1 MSRDDI
7 SRTNRNRNR
16 GTQSSSSSS
25 NSNSN
30 SKGKS
35 KKKKF
40 LTKKRVLWTLFFTTA
55 LAIFCAL
62 GGYLFIMLNGEKL
75 LDQNID
81 KLTVNETTK
90 IYDRNAKLIGELA
103 LEKSEPVEYEDIPKL
118 LVNAFVATEDKRFFE
133 HSGVDLWS
141 IGRAAVKD
149 IAARSMVEGGS
160 TITQQLAK
168 NIFLTRDK
176 TFFRKATEVSIAVAL
191 ENKFTKEE
199 IITKYLN
206 RINFGGTIYGIKAA
220 SIRYF
225 GQSNLNDL
233 KVWQIATLAAMPKG
247 PSRYNPLRN
256 PELSKERR
264 GVVLQLMYEQGY
276 ITKDQMDEAKVV
288 NYNYKPPESKQR
300 YQAFI
305 DYAVDEAE
313 DKFGLTED
321 DLNIGGYKI
330 YTTMDAHAQETVEKA
345 FADSDNF
352 EKSADDELVQGSM
365 TIINQEN
372 GSIVA
377 LLGGRNYEKKGYS
390 RVNGSRRSPG
400 SSFKPLV
407 AYAPALESGKFTNNS
422 VLSNEKQC
430 FGTYCPNNLHG
441 YSKTISM
448 AAALTK
454 SENIPAVWLLNEIGV
469 NTGFQF
475 AKKLGIKLKDEDKNL
490 SLALGGMSEGT
501 NTLEMAQAYSAFA
514 NGGELRE
521 AYSIK
526 SITNSDGDTV
536 YKANTKPER
545 VMSENTAYQMTEMM
559 QKVVE
564 DGTGKKAKIDRPVA
578 GKTGTTQSGYE
589 GISSNRDVWFVGYTP
604 EWTAAVWMGYDK
616 PNKKHLLKNSSPL
629 AAAFWGKVMEEAL
642 EGVPKKSFPQPEGT
656 DQPEPTATP
665 EAAEP
670 VSGLNAAYDASTM
683 TVNLSWEPASAK
695 GVEYRI
701 YRRETSE
708 AEFSPLLNTVS
719 ANVGDISAMP
729 GLTYE
734 YYVTAYYPA
743 LDVESEPSATVT
755 VEVQDEQPTQE
766 PEPTIDPNLPTDG
779 TGNGGNNG
787 NGQNNGNPDGNNG
800 NGNGNGNGGEN
811 GNQGN
816 GNHGNGNQGNG
827 NGNGNSNPGG
837 NGSGGEFPSG
847 APEASPTPPPATI
860 PPTDPAVTTGAG
872 GGNAGT
878 EGATDPVTDPSAGF
892 VDEGTVTQ

>member
-1 MSRDDI
+1 MSRDEI
-7 SRTNRNRNR
+7 SRTNRNRDR
-16 GTQSSSSSS
+16 GSQSS

-30 SKGKS
+30 SKGKPK

-40 LTKKRVLWTLFFTTA
+40 LTKKRVLWTLFFATA
-55 LAIFCAL
+55 LAVFCAL
-62 GGYLFIMLNGEKL
+62 GGYLFIMLNGQKL
-75 LDQNID
+75 LSENQD
-81 KLTVNETTK
+81 KLSIHETTK
-90 IYDRNAKLIGELA
+90 IYDRNANLIGELA
-103 LEKSEPVEYEDIPKL
+103 LEKSEPVEHEDIPKL
-118 LVNAFVATEDKRFFE
+118 LIDAFVATEDKRFFE

-191 ENKFTKEE
+191 ENEKTKDE
-199 IITKYLN
+199 IITMYLN

-225 GQSNLNDL
+225 GQGDLNKLD
-233 KVWQIATLAAMPKG
+233 VWQIATLAAMPKG

-276 ITKDQMDEAKVV
+276 ITKEQMDEAKVV
-288 NYNYKPPESKQR
+288 DYNYKPPESKQR

-305 DYAVDEAE
+305 DYAIDEAE
-313 DKFGLTED
+313 EKFGLTED

-330 YTTMDAHAQETVEKA
+330 YTTMDKHAQETVEKA

-352 EKSADDELVQGSM
+352 EKSVDDQLVQGSM

-390 RVNGSRRSPG
+390 RVDGSRRSPG

-407 AYAPALESGKFTNNS
+407 SYAPALESGKFTNDS
-422 VLSNEKQC
+422 MLSNEKQC

-448 AAALTK
+448 AEALTK

-475 AKKLGIKLKDEDKNL
+475 AKRLGINLKDEDKNL

-501 NTLEMAQAYSAFA
+501 NTMEMAQAYSAFA
-514 NGGELRE
+514 NGGDLRE

-564 DGTGKKAKIDRPVA
+564 DGTGKKARINRPVA
-578 GKTGTTQSGYE
+578 GKTGTTQSGYD

-616 PNKKHLLKNSSPL
+616 PSKTHLLKNSSPL

-642 EGVPKKSFPQPEGT
+642 EGVPNKSFPKPEGVS
-656 DQPEPTATP
+656 DPEPTATP
-665 EAAEP
+665 ETAQP
-670 VSGLNAAYDASTM
+670 VGGLKAAYDASTM
-683 TVNLSWEPASAK
+683 TVNLSWEPSPVK

-719 ANVGDISAMP
+719 SSVGDISAMP
-729 GLTYE
+729 GLSYE
-734 YYVTAYYPA
+734 YYVTAYYPE
-743 LDVESEPSATVT
+743 LDVESEPSAAVT
-755 VEVQDEQPTQE
+755 VEVQDEPPTQE
-766 PEPTIDPNLPTDG
+766 PEATIDPNLPTDE
-779 TGNGGNNG
+779 TGNGGTNG
-787 NGQNNGNPDGNNG
+787 NGQDNGNPNGNNG
-800 NGNGNGNGGEN
+800 NANGNGNGAGNGENPGNGNPGGNGNGNGG
-811 GNQGN
+811 GV
-816 GNHGNGNQGNG
+816 
-827 NGNGNSNPGG
+827 
-837 NGSGGEFPSG
+837 PSDS
-847 APEASPTPPPATI
+847 PQASSTPPPATTA
-860 PPTDPAVTTGAG
+860 PTDPAVTTGAG

-878 EGATDPVTDPSAGF
+878 EGGAAPTTDPAAGL
-892 VDEGTVTQ
+892 VNEGSVPQ

>member
-1 MSRDDI
+1 MSRDEI
-7 SRTNRNRNR
+7 SRTNRNRDR
-16 GTQSSSSSS
+16 GTSAS
-25 NSNSN
+25 NSS
-30 SKGKS
+30 SKGKP
-35 KKKKF
+35 KKKKRF
-40 LTKKRVLWTLFFTTA
+40 LTKKRVLWTLFFATA
-55 LAIFCAL
+55 LAIFCAM
-62 GGYLFIMLNGEKL
+62 GGYLFIMLNGQKL
-75 LDQNID
+75 LSENQD
-81 KLTVNETTK
+81 KLSVNETTK
-90 IYDRNAKLIGELA
+90 IYDRNANLIGELA
-103 LEKSEPVEYEDIPKL
+103 LEKSEPVEHKDIPQL
-118 LVNAFVATEDKRFFE
+118 LIDAFVATEDKRFFE
-133 HSGVDLWS
+133 HSGVDFWS

-191 ENKFTKEE
+191 ENENTKDE
-199 IITKYLN
+199 IITMYLN

-225 GQSNLNDL
+225 GEDDLNKL
-233 KVWQIATLAAMPKG
+233 ELWEMATLAAMPKG

-256 PELSKERR
+256 PDLSKERR

-276 ITKDQMDEAKVV
+276 ITKEQMDEAKAVD
-288 NYNYKPPESKQR
+288 YNYKPPESKQR

-305 DYAVDEAE
+305 DYAIDEAE
-313 DKFGLTED
+313 EKFGLSED

-330 YTTMDAHAQETVEKA
+330 YTTMDKHAQETVENA

-390 RVNGSRRSPG
+390 RVDGSRRSPG
-400 SSFKPLV
+400 SAFKPLV
-407 AYAPALESGKFTNNS
+407 AYAPALESGKFTNDS
-422 VLSNEKQC
+422 MLSNEKQC

-441 YSKTISM
+441 YSRTISM
-448 AAALTK
+448 TDALTK

-475 AKKLGIKLKDEDKNL
+475 AKKLGIDLKDEDKNL
-490 SLALGGMSEGT
+490 SLALGGMSQGT

-526 SITNSDGDTV
+526 SIVNSGGDTV
-536 YKANTKPER
+536 YKANTNAER
-545 VMSENTAYQMTEMM
+545 VMSADTAYQMTEMM
-559 QKVVE
+559 QNVVE
-564 DGTGKKAKIDRPVA
+564 DGTGKKAKINRPVA

-616 PNKKHLLKNSSPL
+616 PSKTHLLKNSSPL

-642 EGVPKKSFPQPEGT
+642 EGVPARSFPQPDGASE
-656 DQPEPTATP
+656 PEPTATP
-665 EAAEP
+665 EAAQP
-670 VSGLNAAYDASTM
+670 VSGLNAAYDAATM
-683 TVNLSWEPASAK
+683 TVNLSWEPAAAE

-719 ANVGDISAMP
+719 ASVGDISAMP
-729 GLTYE
+729 GLAYE
-734 YYVTAYYPA
+734 YYVTAYYPE
-743 LDVESEPSATVT
+743 LDVESEPSAAVT
-755 VEVQDEQPTQE
+755 VEVQDEPPTQE
-766 PEPTIDPNLPTDG
+766 PEATIDPNLPTPTPDNGGDNG
-779 TGNGGNNG
+779 TGGGNNG
-787 NGQNNGNPDGNNG
+787 N
-800 NGNGNGNGGEN
+800 NGG
-811 GNQGN
+811 
-816 GNHGNGNQGNG
+816 
-827 NGNGNSNPGG
+827 GNSGPGNSG
-837 NGSGGEFPSG
+837 QGSSPGTQ
-847 APEASPTPPPATI
+847 PEMTAQPTPPVVEPPPATEGS
-860 PPTDPAVTTGAG
+860 D
-872 GGNAGT
+872 NAGNDSGVIT
-878 EGATDPVTDPSAGF
+878 SPEGDAGPVEEVAPPL
-892 VDEGTVTQ
+892 

>member
-1 MSRDDI
+1 MSKDEI
-7 SRTNRNRNR
+7 SRTNNRHR
-16 GTQSSSSSS
+16 QTGSAKST
-25 NSNSN
+25 
-30 SKGKS
+30 GKPKPK

-40 LTKKRVLWTLFFTTA
+40 LTKKRVLWSLFFAMA

-62 GGYLFIMLNGEKL
+62 GGYLFIMLNGQKL
-75 LDQNID
+75 LNENQD
-81 KLTVNETTK
+81 KLTVNPPTQ
-90 IYDRNAKLIGELA
+90 IFDRNANLIGELS
-103 LEKSEPVEYEDIPKL
+103 LEKSDPVEHDDIPEQL
-118 LVNAFVATEDKRFFE
+118 INAFVATEDKRFFE
-133 HSGVDLWS
+133 HKGVDFWS

-191 ENKFTKEE
+191 ENSKTKDD
-199 IITKYLN
+199 IITMYLN
-206 RINFGGTIYGIKAA
+206 RIPFGGTIYGIKAA

-225 GQSNLNDL
+225 GKSNLADL
-233 KVWQIATLAAMPKG
+233 ELWEMATLAAMPKG

-276 ITKDQMDEAKVV
+276 ITKEEMDQAKAVE
-288 NYNYKPPESKQR
+288 YSYKPPESKQR

-305 DYAVDEAE
+305 DFAIDEAE
-313 DKFGLTED
+313 ERFGLTED

-330 YTTMDAHAQETVEKA
+330 YTTMDKHAQETVEDA

-352 EKSADDELVQGSM
+352 EKSVDDELVQGSM

-377 LLGGRNYEKKGYS
+377 LMGGRNYEKKGFS

-400 SSFKPLV
+400 SSIKPIV
-407 AYAPALESGKFTNNS
+407 AYAPALESGKFTS
-422 VLSNEKQC
+422 SSMLSNEKQC

-441 YSKTISM
+441 YSSTISM
-448 AAALTK
+448 STAITK

-475 AKKLGIKLKDEDKNL
+475 AKKLGINLSDDDKNL
-490 SLALGGMSEGT
+490 ALALGGVSQGT

-526 SITNSDGDTV
+526 SIENSDGDTV
-536 YKANTKPER
+536 YRANTAPER
-545 VMSENTAYQMTEMM
+545 VMSEQTAYQMTEMM
-559 QKVVE
+559 QEVVT
-564 DGTGKKAKIDRPVA
+564 DGTGKKAKINRPVA
-578 GKTGTTQSGYE
+578 GKTGTTQSGYS

-616 PNKKHLLKNSSPL
+616 PSKTHLLKNSSPL

-642 EGVPKKSFPQPEGT
+642 EGVPSKSFPSPSGSNEA
-656 DQPEPTATP
+656 EPTATP
-665 EAAEP
+665 EAVQP
-670 VSGLNAAYDASTM
+670 VSGLSAAYDPSTM
-683 TVNLSWEPASAK
+683 TVNLSWAPAQAE

-708 AEFSPLLNTVS
+708 SEFTALLNTVS
-719 ANVGDISAMP
+719 PTVGDISAMP

-734 YYVTAYYPA
+734 YYVTAYYPE
-743 LDVESEPSATVT
+743 LDQESEPSDTVT
-755 VEVQDEQPTQE
+755 VAVQDEMPTME
-766 PEPTIDPNLPTDG
+766 PEPTPDPNMPTDDP
-779 TGNGGNNG
+779 GN
-787 NGQNNGNPDGNNG
+787 GNNG
-800 NGNGNGNGGEN
+800 NGNGNGE
-811 GNQGN
+811 GN
-816 GNHGNGNQGNG
+816 GNNGGNNGHGNG
-827 NGNGNSNPGG
+827 NGNGNGNGQGNNGNGNGNGGG
-837 NGSGGEFPSG
+837 NGGLPVNT
-847 APEASPTPPPATI
+847 PEALPTPPPATPAPTT
-860 PPTDPAVTTGAG
+860 PPETAPGSGNAGPDGGAGAVTDPAAG
-872 GGNAGT
+872 MA
-878 EGATDPVTDPSAGF
+878 EGDGS
-892 VDEGTVTQ
+892 TQ

>member
-7 SRTNRNRNR
+7 PNRNRDR
-16 GTQSSSSSS
+16 GS
-25 NSNSN
+25 NQT
-30 SKGKS
+30 KPK

-40 LTKKRVLWTLFFTTA
+40 LTKKRVLWSLFFATA

-75 LDQNID
+75 LQENRD

-90 IYDRNAKLIGELA
+90 IYDRNANLIGELS
-103 LEKSEPVEYEDIPKL
+103 LEKSDPVDYENIPKL

-133 HSGVDLWS
+133 HKGVDFWS

-149 IAARSMVEGGS
+149 VAARSMVEGGS

-191 ENKFTKEE
+191 ENNNTKEQ
-199 IITKYLN
+199 IITMYLN

-225 GQSNLNDL
+225 GKSDLNDL
-233 KVWQIATLAAMPKG
+233 KIWQIATLAAMPKG

-264 GVVLQLMYEQGY
+264 AVVLQLMNEQGF
-276 ITKDQMDEAKVV
+276 ITEQEMNEAKAVD
-288 NYNYKPPESKQR
+288 YNYKPPESKQR

-313 DKFGLTED
+313 NKFGLSED

-330 YTTMDAHAQETVEKA
+330 YTTMDKHAQETVEDA
-345 FADSDNF
+345 FADSNNF
-352 EKSADDELVQGSM
+352 EKSVDDELVQGSM

-390 RVNGSRRSPG
+390 RVNSSRRSPG
-400 SSFKPLV
+400 SAFKPLV
-407 AYAPALESGKFTNNS
+407 AYAPALESGKFTPDS
-422 VLSNEKQC
+422 SLSNEKQC
-430 FGTYCPNNLHG
+430 FGKYCPNNLHG
-441 YSKTISM
+441 YSSTISM
-448 AAALTK
+448 SDALQK

-469 NTGFQF
+469 DTGFEF
-475 AKKLGIKLKDEDKNL
+475 AKKMGIDLEDEDKNL
-490 SLALGGMSEGT
+490 SLALGGMSKGT

-514 NGGELRE
+514 NGGELRD
-521 AYSIK
+521 AYTIK
-526 SITNSDGDTV
+526 SITDSTGETV
-536 YKANTKPER
+536 YKANTTPER
-545 VMSENTAYQMTEMM
+545 VMSEKTAYQMTQMM

-564 DGTGKKAKIDRPVA
+564 DGTGKKAKINRPVA
-578 GKTGTTQSGYE
+578 GKTGTTQSGYT

-616 PNKKHLLKNSSPL
+616 PSKQHLLKNSSPL

-642 EGVPKKSFPQPEGT
+642 RDVPEKSFPHP
-656 DQPEPTATP
+656 DNVDVSEPTATP
-665 EAAEP
+665 ETAQA
-670 VSGLNAAYDASTM
+670 VSGLTAEYDPTTM
-683 TVNLSWEPASAK
+683 TVNLNWQAVPTA

-708 AEFSPLLNTVS
+708 ADFSPLLNTV
-719 ANVGDISAMP
+719 AINAGDISAMP

-734 YYVTAYYPA
+734 YYVTAYYPE
-743 LDVESEPSATVT
+743 LDIESEPSNTASLS
-755 VEVQDEQPTQE
+755 VQDELPTQV
-766 PEPTIDPNLPTDG
+766 PEATIDPNLPTATPENSG
-779 TGNGGNNG
+779 NNGGPGNGNGGNNG
-787 NGQNNGNPDGNNG
+787 KDNNGKGNNG
-800 NGNGNGNGGEN
+800 NGGNHGGGNGGE
-811 GNQGN
+811 GTPPAATTPPV
-816 GNHGNGNQGNG
+816 
-827 NGNGNSNPGG
+827 SETPV
-837 NGSGGEFPSG
+837 
-847 APEASPTPPPATI
+847 PTPPPAATSG
-860 PPTDPAVTTGAG
+860 PANSGADSGAVASPDPTAGAVDNGVTT
-872 GGNAGT
+872 
-878 EGATDPVTDPSAGF
+878 
-892 VDEGTVTQ
+892 Q

>member
-1 MSRDDI
+1 MSRDEI
-7 SRTNRNRNR
+7 SRTNRNRNSSSNV
-16 GTQSSSSSS
+16 SSSSSS
-25 NSNSN
+25 SS
-30 SKGKS
+30 SKGKPP
-35 KKKKF
+35 KKKKSF
-40 LTKKRVLWTLFFTTA
+40 LTKKRVLWTLFFATA

-62 GGYLFIMLNGEKL
+62 GGYLFIMVNGQKL
-75 LDQNID
+75 LDANID

-90 IYDRNAKLIGELA
+90 IYDRNANLIGELA
-103 LEKSEPVEYEDIPKL
+103 LEKSEPVEYEAIPKL
-118 LVNAFVATEDKRFFE
+118 LVDAFVATEDRRFFE

-191 ENKFTKEE
+191 ENKYTKED

-225 GQSNLNDL
+225 GKSDLNKL
-233 KVWQIATLAAMPKG
+233 KVWEIATLAAMPKG

-288 NYNYKPPESKQR
+288 DYNYKPPESKQR

-305 DYAVDEAE
+305 DYAVGEAE
-313 DKFGLTED
+313 EKFGLSED

-330 YTTMDAHAQETVEKA
+330 YTTMDKHAQETVEDA
-345 FADSDNF
+345 FADSSNF
-352 EKSADDELVQGSM
+352 EKSVDDQLVQGSM

-390 RVNGSRRSPG
+390 RVDGSRRSPG

-407 AYAPALESGKFTNNS
+407 AYAPALESGKFTS
-422 VLSNEKQC
+422 SSLLSNEKQC
-430 FGTYCPNNLHG
+430 FGKYCPNNLHG

-448 AAALTK
+448 GDALTK

-475 AKKLGIKLKDEDKNL
+475 AKNLGIPLKDEDKNL

-536 YKANTKPER
+536 YKANTTPKR
-545 VMSENTAYQMTEMM
+545 VMTENTAYQMTEMM
-559 QKVVE
+559 QKVVQ

-616 PNKKHLLKNSSPL
+616 PSRTHLLKNSSPL

-642 EGVPKKSFPQPEGT
+642 KGVPSKAFPQPEGVS
-656 DQPEPTATP
+656 QPSPSPTADTVQ
-665 EAAEP
+665 P
-670 VSGLNAAYDASTM
+670 VNGLNAAYDPSTM
-683 TVNLSWEPASAK
+683 TVNLSWAAVPTA

-701 YRRETSE
+701 YRKETSE
-708 AEFSPLLNTVS
+708 SNFSPVLNTAS
-719 ANVGDISAMP
+719 TSVGDISAMP

-734 YYVTAYYPA
+734 YYVTAYYPE

-755 VEVQDEQPTQE
+755 VEVQDEQPT
-766 PEPTIDPNLPTDG
+766 PEPTIDPNLPTDS
-779 TGNGGNNG
+779 TGNGGDNGQGNGNGNGNPGDNNG
-787 NGQNNGNPDGNNG
+787 NGNGQGNGGNNG
-800 NGNGNGNGGEN
+800 NGNGNGN
-811 GNQGN
+811 QG
-816 GNHGNGNQGNG
+816 
-827 NGNGNSNPGG
+827 GNSGG
-837 NGSGGEFPSG
+837 GPVIT
-847 APEASPTPPPATI
+847 PEATPPPPSDTPVTTDVPASTTG
-860 PPTDPAVTTGAG
+860 PGGTENGGAASADPAAG
-872 GGNAGT
+872 MVDQGNA
-878 EGATDPVTDPSAGF
+878 P
-892 VDEGTVTQ
+892 Q

>member
-16 GTQSSSSSS
+16 GQSSSTSS
-25 NSNSN
+25 NANPN
-30 SKGKS
+30 PNPKGKS

-75 LDQNID
+75 LDENID

-103 LEKSEPVEYEDIPKL
+103 LEKSEPVEYDDIPKL

-225 GQSNLNDL
+225 GQSDLNKL
-233 KVWQIATLAAMPKG
+233 KVWQMATLAAMPKG

-276 ITKDQMDEAKVV
+276 ITKEQMDEAKAV

-390 RVNGSRRSPG
+390 RVDGSRRSPG

-430 FGTYCPNNLHG
+430 FGTYCPNNMHG

-448 AAALTK
+448 TAALTK

-514 NGGELRE
+514 NGGDLRE

-526 SITNSDGDTV
+526 SITNSEGDTV

-564 DGTGKKAKIDRPVA
+564 DGTGKKAKINRPVA
-578 GKTGTTQSGYE
+578 GKTGTTQSGYD

-616 PNKKHLLKNSSPL
+616 PSKKHLLKNSSPL

-642 EGVPKKSFPQPEGT
+642 EGVPAKSFPQPEGVSK
-656 DQPEPTATP
+656 PEPTATP
-665 EAAEP
+665 EAAQP
-670 VSGLNAAYDASTM
+670 VSGLSAAYDASTM

-719 ANVGDISAMP
+719 ASVGDISAMP

-743 LDVESEPSATVT
+743 LDAESEPSATVT

-766 PEPTIDPNLPTDG
+766 PEATIDPNLPTDG

-800 NGNGNGNGGEN
+800 NGSGNGNGGEN
-811 GNQGN
+811 GNP
-816 GNHGNGNQGNG
+816 GNGNQGNG
-827 NGNGNSNPGG
+827 NQGNGSSGNGNPGG
-837 NGSGGEFPSG
+837 NGSSGGVPSES
-847 APEASPTPPPATI
+847 PEASPTPPPATI
-860 PPTDPAVTTGAG
+860 PPVDPAVTTGAG
-872 GGNAGT
+872 SGNTGT
-878 EGATDPVTDPSAGF
+878 EGATDPGTDPSSGF
-892 VDEGTVTQ
+892 VDEGNATQ

>member
-1 MSRDDI
+1 MSRDEI
-7 SRTNRNRNR
+7 SRTNRNRDR
-16 GTQSSSSSS
+16 GVQSSNSS
-25 NSNSN
+25 SNSN
-30 SKGKS
+30 SKGKPK

-40 LTKKRVLWTLFFTTA
+40 LTKKRVLWTLFFATA

-62 GGYLFIMLNGEKL
+62 GGYLFIMLNGQKL
-75 LDQNID
+75 LDANQD
-81 KLTVNETTK
+81 KLSVNETTK
-90 IYDRNAKLIGELA
+90 IYDRNANLIGELA
-103 LEKSEPVEYEDIPKL
+103 LEKSEPVEYDAIPKL
-118 LVNAFVATEDKRFFE
+118 LVNAFVATEDRRFFE

-225 GQSNLNDL
+225 GQSDLNKL

-264 GVVLQLMYEQGY
+264 GVVLQLMYDQGY
-276 ITKDQMDEAKVV
+276 ITKAQMDEAKVV
-288 NYNYKPPESKQR
+288 DYNYKPPESKQR

-305 DYAVDEAE
+305 DYAIDEAE
-313 DKFGLTED
+313 EKFGLTED

-352 EKSADDELVQGSM
+352 EKSVDDELVQGSM

-390 RVNGSRRSPG
+390 RVDGSRRSPG

-407 AYAPALESGKFTNNS
+407 AYAPALESGKFTNDS

-430 FGTYCPNNLHG
+430 FGKYCPNNLHG

-448 AAALTK
+448 SEALTK

-475 AKKLGIKLKDEDKNL
+475 AKSLGIHLKDEDKNL

-564 DGTGKKAKIDRPVA
+564 DGTGKKARINRPVA

-616 PNKKHLLKNSSPL
+616 PSKTHLLKNSSPL

-642 EGVPKKSFPQPEGT
+642 EGVPKKSFPQPEGVQEA
-656 DQPEPTATP
+656 QPSASPETAL
-665 EAAEP
+665 P
-670 VSGLNAAYDASTM
+670 VAGLNAAYDASTM
-683 TVNLSWEPASAK
+683 TVNLSWEPAAVE

-708 AEFSPLLNTVS
+708 TEFSSLLNTVS
-719 ANVGDISAMP
+719 TSVGDISAMP

-734 YYVTAYYPA
+734 YYVTAYYPE

-755 VEVQDEQPTQE
+755 VEVQDEPPTQE
-766 PEPTIDPNLPTDG
+766 PEATLDPNLPTDG

-787 NGQNNGNPDGNNG
+787 NGQQNGNPNGNNG
-800 NGNGNGNGGEN
+800 NGNNGNGHGNGNGTGA
-811 GNQGN
+811 GDNQGN
-816 GNHGNGNQGNG
+816 GN
-827 NGNGNSNPGG
+827 PGG
-837 NGSGGEFPSG
+837 SNNGGG
-847 APEASPTPPPATI
+847 APSDSPQTSPTPAPAATA
-860 PPTDPAVTTGAG
+860 PTDPAVTNGTGSG
-872 GGNAGT
+872 SGGT
-878 EGATDPVTDPSAGF
+878 EGGAVPSA
-892 VDEGTVTQ
+892 DPAAGTVNDGSVTQ

>member
-7 SRTNRNRNR
+7 PNRNRDR
-16 GTQSSSSSS
+16 GS
-25 NSNSN
+25 NQT
-30 SKGKS
+30 KPK

-40 LTKKRVLWTLFFTTA
+40 LTKKRVLWSLFFATA

-75 LDQNID
+75 LQENRD

-90 IYDRNAKLIGELA
+90 IYDRNANLIGELS
-103 LEKSEPVEYEDIPKL
+103 LEKSDPVEYEKIPKL

-133 HSGVDLWS
+133 HKGVDFWS

-149 IAARSMVEGGS
+149 VAARSMVEGGS

-191 ENKFTKEE
+191 ENNNTKEQ
-199 IITKYLN
+199 IITMYLN

-225 GQSNLNDL
+225 GKSDLNDL
-233 KVWQIATLAAMPKG
+233 KIWEIATLAAMPKG

-256 PELSKERR
+256 PDLSKERR
-264 GVVLQLMYEQGY
+264 AVVLQLMNEQGF
-276 ITKDQMDEAKVV
+276 ITEQEMNEAKAVD
-288 NYNYKPPESKQR
+288 YNYKPPESKQR

-313 DKFGLTED
+313 NKFGLSED

-330 YTTMDAHAQETVEKA
+330 YTTMDKHAQETVEDA

-352 EKSADDELVQGSM
+352 EKSVDDEPVQGSM

-400 SSFKPLV
+400 SAFKPLV
-407 AYAPALESGKFTNNS
+407 AYAPALESGKFTPDS
-422 VLSNEKQC
+422 SLSNEKQC
-430 FGTYCPNNLHG
+430 FGKYCPNNLHG
-441 YSKTISM
+441 YSSTISM
-448 AAALTK
+448 SDALQK

-469 NTGFQF
+469 DTGFEF
-475 AKKLGIKLKDEDKNL
+475 AKKMGIDLEDEDKNL
-490 SLALGGMSEGT
+490 SLALGGMSKGT

-514 NGGELRE
+514 NGGELRD
-521 AYSIK
+521 AYTIK
-526 SITNSDGDTV
+526 SITDSTGETV
-536 YKANTKPER
+536 YKADTTPER
-545 VMSENTAYQMTEMM
+545 VMSEETAYQMTQMM

-564 DGTGKKAKIDRPVA
+564 DGTGKKAKINRPVA
-578 GKTGTTQSGYE
+578 GKTGTTQSGYT

-616 PNKKHLLKNSSPL
+616 PSKQHLLKNSSPL

-642 EGVPKKSFPQPEGT
+642 RDVPAKSFPHP
-656 DQPEPTATP
+656 DNVDVSEPTATP
-665 EAAEP
+665 ETAQA
-670 VSGLNAAYDASTM
+670 VSGLTAEYDPTTM
-683 TVNLSWEPASAK
+683 TVNLNWQAVSTA

-708 AEFSPLLNTVS
+708 ADFSPLLNTV
-719 ANVGDISAMP
+719 AINAGDISAMP

-734 YYVTAYYPA
+734 YYVTAYYPE
-743 LDVESEPSATVT
+743 LDIESEPSNTASLS
-755 VEVQDEQPTQE
+755 VQDELPTQE
-766 PEPTIDPNLPTDG
+766 PEATIDPNLPTATPENSG
-779 TGNGGNNG
+779 NNGGPGNGNGGNNG
-787 NGQNNGNPDGNNG
+787 NGNNG
-800 NGNGNGNGGEN
+800 NGGNHGGGNGGE
-811 GNQGN
+811 GTPPAATPPPV
-816 GNHGNGNQGNG
+816 
-827 NGNGNSNPGG
+827 SETPV
-837 NGSGGEFPSG
+837 
-847 APEASPTPPPATI
+847 PTPPPAATSG
-860 PPTDPAVTTGAG
+860 PGNSGADNGAVVNPDQTTGAIDNG
-872 GGNAGT
+872 
-878 EGATDPVTDPSAGF
+878 VT
-892 VDEGTVTQ
+892 TQ

>member
-1 MSRDDI
+1 MSRDDVP
-7 SRTNRNRNR
+7 NRNRDR
-16 GTQSSSSSS
+16 GTNQA
-25 NSNSN
+25 
-30 SKGKS
+30 KPK

-40 LTKKRVLWTLFFTTA
+40 LTKKRVLWSLFFATA

-75 LDQNID
+75 LQENRD

-90 IYDRNAKLIGELA
+90 IYDRNANLIGELS
-103 LEKSEPVEYEDIPKL
+103 LEKSDPVEYEKIPKL

-133 HSGVDLWS
+133 HKGVDFWS

-149 IAARSMVEGGS
+149 VAARSMVEGGS

-191 ENKFTKEE
+191 ENNNTKEQ
-199 IITKYLN
+199 IITMYLN

-225 GQSNLNDL
+225 GKSDLNDL
-233 KVWQIATLAAMPKG
+233 KIWEIATLAAMPKG

-256 PELSKERR
+256 PDLSKERR
-264 GVVLQLMYEQGY
+264 AVVLQLMNEQGF
-276 ITKDQMDEAKVV
+276 ITEQEMNEAKAVD
-288 NYNYKPPESKQR
+288 YNYKPPESKQR

-313 DKFGLTED
+313 NKFGLSED

-330 YTTMDAHAQETVEKA
+330 YTTMDKHAQETVEDA

-352 EKSADDELVQGSM
+352 EKSVDDEPVQGSM

-400 SSFKPLV
+400 SAFKPLV
-407 AYAPALESGKFTNNS
+407 AYAPALESGKFTPDS
-422 VLSNEKQC
+422 SLSNEKQC
-430 FGTYCPNNLHG
+430 FGKYCPNNLHG
-441 YSKTISM
+441 YSSTISM
-448 AAALTK
+448 SDALQK

-469 NTGFQF
+469 DTGFEF
-475 AKKLGIKLKDEDKNL
+475 AKKMGIDLEDEDKNL
-490 SLALGGMSEGT
+490 SLALGGMSKGT

-514 NGGELRE
+514 NGGELRD
-521 AYSIK
+521 AYTIK
-526 SITNSDGDTV
+526 SITDSTGETV
-536 YKANTKPER
+536 YKADTTPER
-545 VMSENTAYQMTEMM
+545 VMSEETAYQMTQMM

-564 DGTGKKAKIDRPVA
+564 DGTGKKAKINRPVA
-578 GKTGTTQSGYE
+578 GKTGTTQSGYT

-616 PNKKHLLKNSSPL
+616 PSKQHLLKNSSPL

-642 EGVPKKSFPQPEGT
+642 RDVPAKSFPHP
-656 DQPEPTATP
+656 DNVDVSEPTATP
-665 EAAEP
+665 EMAQA
-670 VSGLNAAYDASTM
+670 VSGLTAEYDPTTM
-683 TVNLSWEPASAK
+683 TVNLNWPAVPTA

-708 AEFSPLLNTVS
+708 ADFSPLLNAESTN
-719 ANVGDISAMP
+719 AGDISAMP

-734 YYVTAYYPA
+734 YYVTVYYPE
-743 LDVESEPSATVT
+743 LDIESEPSNTASLS
-755 VEVQDEQPTQE
+755 VQDELPTQE
-766 PEPTIDPNLPTDG
+766 PAATIDPNLPTATPENG
-779 TGNGGNNG
+779 GNNGGPGNGNGGNNG
-787 NGQNNGNPDGNNG
+787 NGNNGNGNNG
-800 NGNGNGNGGEN
+800 NGGNHGGGNGGETK
-811 GNQGN
+811 
-816 GNHGNGNQGNG
+816 
-827 NGNGNSNPGG
+827 PPDATVPPV
-837 NGSGGEFPSG
+837 ETPV
-847 APEASPTPPPATI
+847 PTPPPAATS
-860 PPTDPAVTTGAG
+860 DPGNPGANNGAVANPDPTTGAVDNG
-872 GGNAGT
+872 
-878 EGATDPVTDPSAGF
+878 VTA
-892 VDEGTVTQ
+892 Q

>member
-7 SRTNRNRNR
+7 PNRNRDR
-16 GTQSSSSSS
+16 GS
-25 NSNSN
+25 NQA
-30 SKGKS
+30 KPK

-40 LTKKRVLWTLFFTTA
+40 LTKKRVLWSLFFATA

-75 LDQNID
+75 LQENRD

-90 IYDRNAKLIGELA
+90 IYDRNANLIGELS
-103 LEKSEPVEYEDIPKL
+103 LEKSDPVEYEKIPKL

-133 HSGVDLWS
+133 HKGVDFWS

-149 IAARSMVEGGS
+149 VAARSMVEGGS

-191 ENKFTKEE
+191 ENNNTKEQ
-199 IITKYLN
+199 IITMYLN

-225 GQSNLNDL
+225 GKSDLNDL
-233 KVWQIATLAAMPKG
+233 KIWEIATLAAMPKG

-256 PELSKERR
+256 PDLSKERR
-264 GVVLQLMYEQGY
+264 AVVLQLMNEQGF
-276 ITKDQMDEAKVV
+276 ITEQEMNEAKAVD
-288 NYNYKPPESKQR
+288 YNYKPPESKQR

-313 DKFGLTED
+313 NKFGLSED

-330 YTTMDAHAQETVEKA
+330 YTTMDKHAQETVEDA

-352 EKSADDELVQGSM
+352 EKSVDDELVQGSM

-400 SSFKPLV
+400 SAFKPLV
-407 AYAPALESGKFTNNS
+407 AYAPALESGKFTPDS
-422 VLSNEKQC
+422 SLSNEKQC
-430 FGTYCPNNLHG
+430 FGKYCPNNLHG
-441 YSKTISM
+441 YSSTISM
-448 AAALTK
+448 SDALQK

-469 NTGFQF
+469 DTGFEF
-475 AKKLGIKLKDEDKNL
+475 AKKMGIDLEDEDKNL
-490 SLALGGMSEGT
+490 SLALGGMSKGT

-514 NGGELRE
+514 NGGELRD
-521 AYSIK
+521 AYTIK
-526 SITNSDGDTV
+526 SITDSTGETV
-536 YKANTKPER
+536 YKADTTPER
-545 VMSENTAYQMTEMM
+545 VMNEETAYQMTQMM

-564 DGTGKKAKIDRPVA
+564 DGTGKKAKINRPVA
-578 GKTGTTQSGYE
+578 GKTGTTQSGYT

-616 PNKKHLLKNSSPL
+616 PSKQHLLKNSSPL

-642 EGVPKKSFPQPEGT
+642 RDVPAKSFPHP
-656 DQPEPTATP
+656 DNVDVSEPTATP
-665 EAAEP
+665 ETAQA
-670 VSGLNAAYDASTM
+670 VSGLTAEYDPTTM
-683 TVNLSWEPASAK
+683 TVNLNWPAVPTA

-708 AEFSPLLNTVS
+708 ADFSPLLNTV
-719 ANVGDISAMP
+719 AINAGDISAMP

-734 YYVTAYYPA
+734 YYVTAYYPE
-743 LDVESEPSATVT
+743 LDIESEPSNTASLS
-755 VEVQDEQPTQE
+755 VQDELPTQE
-766 PEPTIDPNLPTDG
+766 PEATIDPNLPTATPENSG
-779 TGNGGNNG
+779 NNGGPGNGNGGNNG
-787 NGQNNGNPDGNNG
+787 NGNNGNGNNG
-800 NGNGNGNGGEN
+800 NGGNHGGGNGGE
-811 GNQGN
+811 GTPPAATTPPVSETPVPTLPPAATSGP
-816 GNHGNGNQGNG
+816 
-827 NGNGNSNPGG
+827 GNSGADNGAVANP
-837 NGSGGEFPSG
+837 
-847 APEASPTPPPATI
+847 
-860 PPTDPAVTTGAG
+860 DPTTGAVDNG
-872 GGNAGT
+872 
-878 EGATDPVTDPSAGF
+878 VT
-892 VDEGTVTQ
+892 TQ